1 MKLDGTEILFGGNKL
16 TDHSIPAVYGAY
28 NPTAIKVAIKH
39 FKSNKILWKAK
50 SEKQFSQK
58 LNFQK

>member
-1 MKLDGTEILFGGNKL
+1 LKLDGTKILFGGKKL

-39 FKSNKILWKAK
+39 FKSNKNR
-50 SEKQFSQK
+50 K
-58 LNFQK
+58 LLLTELFGPF